1 MKDIFRKL
9 HLWVSIPFGLVITIT
24 CFTGALLVFEGDIV
38 SLLNSDMMTVEPA
51 GKPLPVDS
59 LLASVEPL
67 LDEGVTVTGVEASSE
82 PDEAYKVNLSKP
94 HRAAVYVDQYTG
106 KVKGCYERPAFF
118 DVTRRLHRWLM
129 DAAPKDGGIYWG
141 KVIVG
146 ASTLAF
152 VVILLT
158 GIVIWWP
165 RSRKMLRNRV
175 QIAVNKGKNRFLY
188 DLHVAGGFYAVLFLL
203 AMAMTGLTWSFEWYN
218 KAFYGA
224 MGVEVKPAD
233 AKNGSAETRTAV
245 PGKGGRQVA
254 TATKRECLG
263 DCSQCDGVPCGKN
276 PTPVTDA
283 SSGATVQ
290 ADASSGAT
298 VLAADDNADCD
309 VWQVALDAVLAKS
322 GEYSSVTV
330 SDGVVT
336 ANLGGW
342 GNQRA
347 SDRYIFD
354 RSTGKIT
361 SIERYADSPLSTRA
375 SGWVRTI
382 HVGAWGGWLSK
393 IICFLAALLGA
404 AFPLTGYYFWIRRLY
419 LKKKK

>member
-1 MKDIFRKL
+1 MKNIFRKL

-38 SLLNSDMMTVEPA
+38 SLLNSDMMTVDPA

-67 LDEGVTVTGVEASSE
+67 LDEGVTVTGVEVSSE

-106 KVKGCYERPAFF
+106 KVKGRYERPAFF
-118 DVTRRLHRWLM
+118 DVTGRMHRWLM
-129 DAAPKDGGIYWG
+129 DVAPKDGGIYWG

-165 RSRKMLRNRV
+165 RNRKMLRNRV
-175 QIAVNKGKNRFLY
+175 QIAVSKGKNRFWY
-188 DLHVAGGFYAVLFLL
+188 DLHVAGGFYAVLLLL

-224 MGVEVKPAD
+224 IGVEVKQAD
-233 AKNGSAETRTAV
+233 AKKGSAEARTAV
-245 PGKGGRQVA
+245 PGKGGWQETAA
-254 TATKRECLG
+254 TRRECPG

-290 ADASSGAT
+290 ADATSGAT
-298 VLAADDNADCD
+298 VLATDDNADCD
-309 VWQVALDAVLAKS
+309 VWQVALDGVLVKS

-336 ANLGGW
+336 ATLGGW

-361 SIERYADSPLSTRA
+361 SVERYADSPLSSKA
-375 SGWVRTI
+375 GGWVRTI

-404 AFPLTGYYFWIRRLY
+404 TLPLTGYYFWIRKLY